1 MQRWKGGESGKM
13 SKTCERWGLN
23 VSRNKMRGK
32 IEKRIQT
39 YAKKIQRIR
48 MGIIK

>member
-1 MQRWKGGESGKM
+1 MEV
-13 SKTCERWGLN
+13 KTCERWGLN
-23 VSRNKMRGK
+23 GGRIKMRGK
-32 IEKRIQT
+32 IEKRMQT